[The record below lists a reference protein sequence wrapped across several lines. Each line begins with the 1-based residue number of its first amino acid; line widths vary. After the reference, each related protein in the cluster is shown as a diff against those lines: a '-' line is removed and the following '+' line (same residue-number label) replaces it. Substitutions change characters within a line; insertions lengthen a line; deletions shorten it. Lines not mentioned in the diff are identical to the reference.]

1 MDGIHDL
8 GGDDSFGAIHI
19 ERDEPVFHEDWEPLA
34 QALGFLGMGLNWWTA
49 DQIRHAIERMEPRH
63 YMNASYYE
71 RFLTG
76 VASLY
81 VERGTVSQLQLEKL
95 AGGRYPLSL
104 HATRGA
110 QAREA
115 DIHFAVGETV
125 MATNTY
131 YRGHCRMPKY
141 VRGKKGVV
149 VHIAPPFPF
158 AGSAGHGLEAKLE
171 PTYHVRF
178 VAKDLWSDAEENS
191 TVVVDLWES
200 YLEKAP

>member
-8 GGDDSFGAIHI
+8 GGVDGFGAIQV

-34 QALGFLGMGLNWWTA
+34 YALGFLGMRFRWWNA

-63 YMNASYYE
+63 YISASYYE
-71 RFLTG
+71 RYLTG

-81 VERGTVSQLQLEKL
+81 VERGTISHQHLEEL
-95 AGGRYPLSL
+95 AGGRFPLSL
-104 HATRGA
+104 PITEGA
-110 QAREA
+110 KAREK
-115 DIHFAVGETV
+115 DIHFAVGESV
-125 MATNTY
+125 VVTNTHFK
-131 YRGHCRMPKY
+131 GHCRMPKY
-141 VRGKKGVV
+141 VRGKQGVI

-178 VAKDLWSDAEENS
+178 AANELWSDAEENS

>member
-8 GGDDSFGAIHI
+8 GGVDGFGAIYV
-19 ERDEPVFHEDWEPLA
+19 ERDEPVFHEDWEPLGH
-34 QALGFLGMGLNWWTA
+34 ALGFLGLVLNWWTA

-63 YMNASYYE
+63 YMSASYYE

-81 VERGTVSQLQLEKL
+81 VERGTVSQQVLEDL
-95 AGGRYPLSL
+95 AGGHFPLSL
-104 HATRGA
+104 PPTGGA

-115 DIHFAVGETV
+115 DVHFAVGETV
-125 MATNTY
+125 LVTNTHFK
-131 YRGHCRMPKY
+131 GHCRMPKY
-141 VRGKKGVV
+141 VRGKQGVV
-149 VHIAPPFPF
+149 VHIAPPVPF

-171 PTYHVRF
+171 PTYHVSF
-178 VAKDLWSDAEENS
+178 AAKDLWSDAEENS